1 MKTFL
6 HITKI
11 IDFFAMLGTIGE
23 VLSGRTSISFIGH
36 FINDYGTDEME
47 YIFPYF
53 FDKLCI
59 VAPKAPRIPEWMAI
73 FQCYDITVWLS
84 LLSMNSFCGWFWF
97 MLRRFPIRLMMTSN
111 FVQESLKIFYKFT
124 LEISTNTNYSR
135 NESKTDRLAPLL
147 LICGS

>member
-1 MKTFL
+1 
-6 HITKI
+6 
-11 IDFFAMLGTIGE
+11 MLGTIGE

-36 FINDYGTDEME
+36 FINDYGTDEIE

-97 MLRRFPIRLMMTSN
+97 MLRRFPIRLRTIHN
-111 FVQESLKIFYKFT
+111 FFQESSL
-124 LEISTNTNYSR
+124 S
-135 NESKTDRLAPLL
+135 
-147 LICGS
+147 